1 MPKSDFISLYDR
13 YQVDWG
19 SVGDKGRG
27 LQYQINHCTQNH
39 LVSASPW
46 FIFLVFFFLRRKN
59 NFIKKT
65 NVPAKVKEFLLMLFL
80 KKKKKVNIELGHA
93 LPPPPVL
100 LTKVFV
106 FKSIGRKQDI
116 FLRLDDY
123 ILLLLCLVYIFLNWE
138 KKSRWKNY
146 LTRKVVYMVITLKLL
161 PKEKK
166 CKKNLKCKISHNFK
180 KKTYLNFL
188 PCIMY

>member
-1 MPKSDFISLYDR
+1 
-13 YQVDWG
+13 
-19 SVGDKGRG
+19 
-27 LQYQINHCTQNH
+27 
-39 LVSASPW
+39 
-46 FIFLVFFFLRRKN
+46 
-59 NFIKKT
+59 
-65 NVPAKVKEFLLMLFL
+65 MLFL

-138 KKSRWKNY
+138 KKSR
-146 LTRKVVYMVITLKLL
+146 
-161 PKEKK
+161 
-166 CKKNLKCKISHNFK
+166 
-180 KKTYLNFL
+180 
-188 PCIMY
+188 